1 MSAHSSF
8 RHDVSSLRRRLS
20 RRPGDLLIPV
30 LTLAIVIGLGASVF
44 AVVNGTML
52 RPLPFPDEER
62 LVRVFTLPP
71 DATDT
76 RSRNP
81 LASIDFVRFSERS
94 RSLDRLEV
102 IWQRE
107 RGLVGVG
114 DPVIVKTG
122 SVSSG
127 FFELLGGKTAR
138 GRTFT
143 RQEDEGNA
151 SVAVL
156 SNGLWRRAFGGDPA
170 ILGRKISL
178 DGEPHVVIGVMAP
191 DFQPAYRDSEL
202 WTPLSVNAHNM
213 PMPNA
218 TYLVSVGRLAPG
230 RSLTDAR
237 GELGTLMA
245 DLGQEEPRRRGWTA
259 GVVSLRDYQF
269 GERRGALLTVLVMVG
284 LLIAV
289 AGSNMASF
297 TLSRTIARQ
306 DEFALRAHLGA
317 SRGDL
322 FRLLCLEASLVYA
335 AAAIG
340 GLLLTFVGLPMIL
353 SLDPDTARALG
364 PSAPDWRVQ
373 AATFGVAFLLACVS
387 GVWPAVSGLRGT
399 FASSMP
405 GRVPSTHSRFARRFQ
420 AVLVGLQTA
429 VAFTV
434 LIVGGGLLES
444 FWRTSTLKP
453 GFAADDVLTAQ
464 VRLSSSYATEE
475 RRISFMD
482 RLLEA
487 VQQDHDIVSA
497 SAVSSPFIPGFNYVT
512 AFDAENQPTADGQL
526 RQANFRRIAPGYFAT
541 LQLPIRRGRDILASD
556 RPESPW
562 VAVVSQSLADQVW
575 PGQDPIGHRVKRTE
589 PGTGWM
595 TIVGVVG
602 DVKDVGL
609 GEGPD
614 PTLYVS
620 QEQHLPTGLPI
631 ALVVRTRG
639 RPAEAAPLIRAAL
652 ARLDATQ
659 VVDRF
664 VPMQAYLQG
673 SLAADRFRTA
683 LVVVFGA
690 TGVLLLLVGLASVTA
705 RSVTERTREMGI
717 RLALGAAPSR
727 LWIATTHEA
736 LRSVW
741 IGIGVGMAMA
751 GMVFQAVTTMLSGV
765 AAPTSGWW
773 AMSVLIVVML
783 CAIAA
788 GIPASRVAGVRAAVA
803 LRSEV

>member
-1 MSAHSSF
+1 
-8 RHDVSSLRRRLS
+8 
-20 RRPGDLLIPV
+20 
-30 LTLAIVIGLGASVF
+30 
-44 AVVNGTML
+44 
-52 RPLPFPDEER
+52 
-62 LVRVFTLPP
+62 
-71 DATDT
+71 
-76 RSRNP
+76 
-81 LASIDFVRFSERS
+81 
-94 RSLDRLEV
+94 
-102 IWQRE
+102 
-107 RGLVGVG
+107 
-114 DPVIVKTG
+114 
-122 SVSSG
+122 
-127 FFELLGGKTAR
+127 
-138 GRTFT
+138 
-143 RQEDEGNA
+143 
-151 SVAVL
+151 
-156 SNGLWRRAFGGDPA
+156 
-170 ILGRKISL
+170 
-178 DGEPHVVIGVMAP
+178 
-191 DFQPAYRDSEL
+191 
-202 WTPLSVNAHNM
+202 
-213 PMPNA
+213 
-218 TYLVSVGRLAPG
+218 
-230 RSLTDAR
+230 
-237 GELGTLMA
+237 
-245 DLGQEEPRRRGWTA
+245 
-259 GVVSLRDYQF
+259 
-269 GERRGALLTVLVMVG
+269 
-284 LLIAV
+284 
-289 AGSNMASF
+289 
-297 TLSRTIARQ
+297 
-306 DEFALRAHLGA
+306 
-317 SRGDL
+317 
-322 FRLLCLEASLVYA
+322 
-335 AAAIG
+335 
-340 GLLLTFVGLPMIL
+340 
-353 SLDPDTARALG
+353 
-364 PSAPDWRVQ
+364 
-373 AATFGVAFLLACVS
+373 
-387 GVWPAVSGLRGT
+387 
-399 FASSMP
+399 
-405 GRVPSTHSRFARRFQ
+405 
-420 AVLVGLQTA
+420 
-429 VAFTV
+429 
-434 LIVGGGLLES
+434 
-444 FWRTSTLKP
+444 
-453 GFAADDVLTAQ
+453 
-464 VRLSSSYATEE
+464 
-475 RRISFMD
+475 
-482 RLLEA
+482 
-487 VQQDHDIVSA
+487 
-497 SAVSSPFIPGFNYVT
+497 
-512 AFDAENQPTADGQL
+512 
-526 RQANFRRIAPGYFAT
+526 